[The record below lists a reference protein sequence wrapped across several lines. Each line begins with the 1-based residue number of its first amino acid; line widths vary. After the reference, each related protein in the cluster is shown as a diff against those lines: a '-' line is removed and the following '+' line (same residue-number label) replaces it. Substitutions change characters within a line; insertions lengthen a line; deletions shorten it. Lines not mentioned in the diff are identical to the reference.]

1 MNYEL
6 LCNKVISIV
15 RLTGNFIRKEAMQFD
30 LEKIEYK
37 GLNDM
42 VSYVDKTAEQ
52 KLVQNLEKLIPDA
65 GFLTE
70 EKTINREGKTYKW
83 IIDPLDG
90 TTNFIHGIPTYA
102 ISVALY
108 EDGVPVIGVVYELNR
123 AEMFYAYK
131 GGKAYL
137 NKKEIR
143 VSGNPDLQS
152 SLLATGFPY
161 YQFDKQAQYV
171 QLLTE
176 MMQKSHGVR
185 RIGAAAAVDLVYV
198 ACGRFDAFFRIQSAT
213 VGFCGWMFY
222 YSAGRVVKFSTF
234 QVGTSILISGRLWLP
249 MPGFQTKCSRPS
261 KNTFNNVI
269 IINIHS

>member
-30 LEKIEYK
+30 AQKIEYK

-70 EKTINREGKTYKW
+70 EKTINREGKIYKW

-90 TTNFIHGIPTYA
+90 TTNFIHGLPTYA

-108 EDGVPVIGVVYELNR
+108 EDDKAVLGVVYELNR
-123 AEMFYAYK
+123 GEMFYSYK
-131 GGKAYL
+131 EAL
-137 NKKEIR
+137 AFMNKREIK
-143 VSGNPDLQS
+143 VSSNPDLKS

-161 YQFDKQAQYV
+161 YQFDKQPQYLK
-171 QLLTE
+171 LLEE
-176 MMQKSHGVR
+176 MMQKTHGLR
-185 RIGAAAAVDLVYV
+185 RMGSAATDLIYV
-198 ACGRFDAFFRIQSAT
+198 ACGRFDAFFEYNLQPWDFAGGCFIVQQAGGDVFDFSGESDFFGKREILAT
-213 VGFCGWMFY
+213 NGKITNEMLVAIKKYFG
-222 YSAGRVVKFSTF
+222 
-234 QVGTSILISGRLWLP
+234 
-249 MPGFQTKCSRPS
+249 
-261 KNTFNNVI
+261 
-269 IINIHS
+269 

>member
-6 LCNKVISIV
+6 LCTKVISIV

-30 LEKIEYK
+30 VLKIEYK

-65 GFLTE
+65 GFITE
-70 EKTINREGKTYKW
+70 EKTINRTGKTYTW

-90 TTNFIHGIPTYA
+90 TTNFIHGIPAYG

-108 EDGVPVIGVVYELNR
+108 EDGLPVIGVVYELNR
-123 AEMFYAYK
+123 GEMFYSYK
-131 GGKAYL
+131 GGPAL
-137 NKKEIR
+137 MNKKEIK
-143 VSGNPDLQS
+143 VSTNPDLKS

-161 YQFDKQAQYV
+161 YQFDKQPQYLK
-171 QLLTE
+171 LLTE

-185 RIGAAAAVDLVYV
+185 RIGAAAIDLVYT
-198 ACGRFDAFFRIQSAT
+198 ACGRFDAFFEYNLQQWDFAAGCFIVQQAGGEVYDFAGGNDYFEKREILAT
-213 VGFCGWMFY
+213 NGKLTAEMLTAIKQY
-222 YSAGRVVKFSTF
+222 
-234 QVGTSILISGRLWLP
+234 
-249 MPGFQTKCSRPS
+249 
-261 KNTFNNVI
+261 FN
-269 IINIHS
+269 

>member
-30 LEKIEYK
+30 AQKIEYK

-70 EKTINREGKTYKW
+70 EKTINREGKTFKW

-90 TTNFIHGIPTYA
+90 TTNFIHGLPTYA

-108 EDGVPVIGVVYELNR
+108 EDDKAVLGVVYELNR
-123 AEMFYAYK
+123 GEMFYSYK
-131 GGKAYL
+131 DAPAFM
-137 NKKEIR
+137 NKKEIK
-143 VSGNPDLQS
+143 VSSNPDLKS

-161 YQFDKQAQYV
+161 YQFDKQPQYLK
-171 QLLTE
+171 LLEE
-176 MMQKSHGVR
+176 MMQKTHGLR
-185 RIGAAAAVDLVYV
+185 RMGSAATDLIYV
-198 ACGRFDAFFRIQSAT
+198 ACGRFDAFFEYNLQPWDFAGGCFIVQQAGGEVFDFSGGNDFLGKREILATNGRITNEMLVA
-213 VGFCGWMFY
+213 
-222 YSAGRVVKFSTF
+222 VKKYF
-234 QVGTSILISGRLWLP
+234 G
-249 MPGFQTKCSRPS
+249 
-261 KNTFNNVI
+261 
-269 IINIHS
+269 

>member
-15 RLTGNFIRKEAMQFD
+15 KLTGNFIRKEAMQFD
-30 LEKIEYK
+30 AQKIEYK

-52 KLVQNLEKLIPDA
+52 KLVNNLEKLIPDA
-65 GFLTE
+65 GFITE
-70 EKTINREGKTYKW
+70 EKTISRAGKTYTW

-90 TTNFIHGIPTYA
+90 TTNFIHGIPAYG

-108 EDGVPVIGVVYELNR
+108 EDGLPVIGVVYELNR
-123 AEMFYAYK
+123 GEMFYSYK
-131 GGKAYL
+131 GGTAFM

-143 VSGNPDLQS
+143 VSVNPDLKS

-161 YQFDKQAQYV
+161 YQFDKQPQYLK
-171 QLLTE
+171 LLAE

-185 RIGAAAAVDLVYV
+185 RIGAAAIDLVYT
-198 ACGRFDAFFRIQSAT
+198 ACGRFDAFFEFNLQQWDFAAGCFIVQQAGGEVFDFAGGNDYFEKREILAT
-213 VGFCGWMFY
+213 NGKLTAEMLTAIKQYF
-222 YSAGRVVKFSTF
+222 
-234 QVGTSILISGRLWLP
+234 
-249 MPGFQTKCSRPS
+249 
-261 KNTFNNVI
+261 
-269 IINIHS
+269 

>member
-30 LEKIEYK
+30 TQKIEYK

-90 TTNFIHGIPTYA
+90 TTNFIHGLPTYA

-108 EDGVPVIGVVYELNR
+108 EEDKAVLGVVYELNR
-123 AEMFYAYK
+123 GEMFYAYK
-131 GGKAYL
+131 DAPAFM
-137 NKKEIR
+137 NKREIK
-143 VSGNPDLQS
+143 VSSNPDLKS

-161 YQFDKQAQYV
+161 YQFDKQPQYLK
-171 QLLTE
+171 LLEE
-176 MMQKSHGVR
+176 MMQKTHGLR
-185 RIGAAAAVDLVYV
+185 RMGSAATDLIYV
-198 ACGRFDAFFRIQSAT
+198 ACGRFDAFFEYNLQPWDFAGGCFIVQQAGGEVLDFSGGNDFLGKREILAT
-213 VGFCGWMFY
+213 NSKITNELLV
-222 YSAGRVVKFSTF
+222 AVKKYF
-234 QVGTSILISGRLWLP
+234 G
-249 MPGFQTKCSRPS
+249 
-261 KNTFNNVI
+261 
-269 IINIHS
+269 

>member
-15 RLTGNFIRKEAMQFD
+15 KLTGNFIRKEAMQFD
-30 LEKIEYK
+30 AEKIEYK

-42 VSYVDKTAEQ
+42 VSYVDKTAEE
-52 KLVQNLEKLIPDA
+52 KLVQNLDKLIPAA

-70 EKTINREGKTYKW
+70 EKTTSKVGKTYTW

-90 TTNFIHGIPTYA
+90 TTNFIHGIPTYG

-108 EDGVPVIGVVYELNR
+108 EEDQAVLGVVYELNR
-123 AEMFYAYK
+123 GEMFYSYK
-131 GGKAYL
+131 GGSAFL

-143 VSGNPDLQS
+143 VSINPDLKS

-161 YQFDKQAQYV
+161 YQFDKQPQYI

-185 RIGAAAAVDLVYV
+185 RIGAAAIDLVYT
-198 ACGRFDAFFRIQSAT
+198 ACGRFDAFFEYNLQKWDFAAGCFIVQQAGGEVFDFSGGNDFFEKREILATNGKLSKEMLTAIQKY
-213 VGFCGWMFY
+213 F
-222 YSAGRVVKFSTF
+222 
-234 QVGTSILISGRLWLP
+234 
-249 MPGFQTKCSRPS
+249 
-261 KNTFNNVI
+261 
-269 IINIHS
+269 

>member
-30 LEKIEYK
+30 AQKIEYK

-65 GFLTE
+65 GFITE
-70 EKTINREGKTYKW
+70 EKTISRIGKTYTW

-90 TTNFIHGIPTYA
+90 TTNFIHGIPAYG

-108 EDGVPVIGVVYELNR
+108 EDGLPVVGVVYELNR
-123 AEMFYAYK
+123 GEMFYSYK
-131 GGKAYL
+131 GGAAFM
-137 NKKEIR
+137 NKKEIK
-143 VSGNPDLQS
+143 VSVNPDLKS

-161 YQFDKQAQYV
+161 YQFDKQPQYLK
-171 QLLTE
+171 LLAE

-185 RIGAAAAVDLVYV
+185 RIGAAAIDLVYT
-198 ACGRFDAFFRIQSAT
+198 ACGRFDAFFEFNLQQWDFAAGCFIVQQAGGEVFDFAGGNDYFEKREILAT
-213 VGFCGWMFY
+213 NGKLTTEMLTAIKQYF
-222 YSAGRVVKFSTF
+222 
-234 QVGTSILISGRLWLP
+234 
-249 MPGFQTKCSRPS
+249 
-261 KNTFNNVI
+261 
-269 IINIHS
+269 

>member
-15 RLTGNFIRKEAMQFD
+15 RLTGNFIRKESMQFD
-30 LEKIEYK
+30 AAKIEYK

-65 GFLTE
+65 GFITE
-70 EKTINREGKTYKW
+70 EKTISREGKIFTW

-90 TTNFIHGIPTYA
+90 TTNFIHGIPAYG

-108 EDGVPVIGVVYELNR
+108 EDGLPVIGVVYELNR
-123 AEMFYAYK
+123 GEMFYSFK
-131 GGKAYL
+131 GGKAFL
-137 NKKEIR
+137 NKKEIQ
-143 VSGNPDLQS
+143 VSVNPDLKS

-161 YQFDKQAQYV
+161 YQFDKQQQYLK
-171 QLLTE
+171 LLEE

-185 RIGAAAAVDLVYV
+185 RIGAAAIDLVYT
-198 ACGRFDAFFRIQSAT
+198 ACGRFDAFFEYNLQQWDFAAGCFIVQQAGGEVFDFSGGNDYFNKREILAT
-213 VGFCGWMFY
+213 NGKLTNEMLEAIKRFF
-222 YSAGRVVKFSTF
+222 
-234 QVGTSILISGRLWLP
+234 
-249 MPGFQTKCSRPS
+249 
-261 KNTFNNVI
+261 
-269 IINIHS
+269 

>member
-6 LCNKVISIV
+6 ICNKVISIV

-30 LEKIEYK
+30 AQRIEYK

-90 TTNFIHGIPTYA
+90 TTNFIHGLPTYA

-108 EDGVPVIGVVYELNR
+108 EDYKAVLGVVYELNR
-123 AEMFYAYK
+123 GEMFYSYK
-131 GGKAYL
+131 DASAFM
-137 NKKEIR
+137 NKKEIK
-143 VSGNPDLQS
+143 VSSNPDLKS

-161 YQFDKQAQYV
+161 YEFNKQPQYLK
-171 QLLTE
+171 LLEE
-176 MMQKSHGVR
+176 MMQKTHGLR
-185 RIGAAAAVDLVYV
+185 RMGSAATDLIYV
-198 ACGRFDAFFRIQSAT
+198 ACGRFDAFFEYNLQPWDFAAGCYIVQQAGGEVFDFGGGSDFFGKREILAT
-213 VGFCGWMFY
+213 NGKITNEMLVAIKKYFG
-222 YSAGRVVKFSTF
+222 
-234 QVGTSILISGRLWLP
+234 
-249 MPGFQTKCSRPS
+249 
-261 KNTFNNVI
+261 
-269 IINIHS
+269 

>member
-30 LEKIEYK
+30 LNKIEYK

-52 KLVQNLEKLIPDA
+52 KLVQNLDKLIPDA

-70 EKTINREGKTYKW
+70 EQTINREGKIYKW

-102 ISVALY
+102 VSVALY
-108 EDGVPVIGVVYELNR
+108 EDNLPVVGVVYEINR
-123 AEMFYAYK
+123 GEMFYSYK
-131 GGKAYL
+131 GGPALL
-137 NKKEIR
+137 NKKEIA
-143 VSGNPDLQS
+143 VSQNPNLGA

-161 YQFDKQAQYV
+161 YQFEDQQKYL
-171 QLLTE
+171 QLLSE
-176 MMQKSHGVR
+176 MMQKCHGVR
-185 RIGAAAAVDLVYV
+185 RIGAAAVDLAYV
-198 ACGRFDAFFRIQSAT
+198 ACGRFDAFFEYNLQKWDFAAGCFIIQQAGGQVFDFSGGDDYFEKREILAT
-213 VGFCGWMFY
+213 
-222 YSAGRVVKFSTF
+222 
-234 QVGTSILISGRLWLP
+234 
-249 MPGFQTKCSRPS
+249 
-261 KNTFNNVI
+261 NTLLTAEMLDAIKRNFN
-269 IINIHS
+269 

>member
-30 LEKIEYK
+30 ANKIEYK

-90 TTNFIHGIPTYA
+90 TTNFIHGLPTYA

-108 EDGVPVIGVVYELNR
+108 EDDKAVLGVVYELNR
-123 AEMFYAYK
+123 GEMFYSYK
-131 GGKAYL
+131 GGPAFM
-137 NKKEIR
+137 NKKEIQ
-143 VSGNPDLQS
+143 VSVNPDLKS

-161 YQFDKQAQYV
+161 YQFDKQDQYL
-171 QLLTE
+171 QLLSE
-176 MMQKSHGVR
+176 MMQKTHGLR
-185 RIGAAAAVDLVYV
+185 RMGSAATDLIYV
-198 ACGRFDAFFRIQSAT
+198 ACGRFDAFFEYNLQPWDFAGGCFIVQQAGGEVYNFSGGDDFFNTREIVATNGKLSAELLEAIKRH
-213 VGFCGWMFY
+213 F
-222 YSAGRVVKFSTF
+222 A
-234 QVGTSILISGRLWLP
+234 
-249 MPGFQTKCSRPS
+249 
-261 KNTFNNVI
+261 
-269 IINIHS
+269 

>member
-30 LEKIEYK
+30 ANKIEYK

-52 KLVQNLEKLIPDA
+52 KLVQNLEKLIPDV

-90 TTNFIHGIPTYA
+90 TTNFIHGLPTYA

-108 EDGVPVIGVVYELNR
+108 EDDKAVLGVVYELNR
-123 AEMFYAYK
+123 GEMFYSYK
-131 GGKAYL
+131 GGPAFM
-137 NKKEIR
+137 NKKEIQ
-143 VSGNPDLQS
+143 VSVNPDLKS

-161 YQFDKQAQYV
+161 YQFDKQDQYL
-171 QLLTE
+171 QLLSE
-176 MMQKSHGVR
+176 MMQKTHGLR
-185 RIGAAAAVDLVYV
+185 RMGSAATDLIYV
-198 ACGRFDAFFRIQSAT
+198 ACGRFDAFFEYNLQPWDFAGGCFIVQQAGGEVYNFSGGDDFFNTREIVATNGKLSAE
-213 VGFCGWMFY
+213 
-222 YSAGRVVKFSTF
+222 
-234 QVGTSILISGRLWLP
+234 LIEAIKRH
-249 MPGFQTKCSRPS
+249 FA
-261 KNTFNNVI
+261 
-269 IINIHS
+269 

>member
-15 RLTGNFIRKEAMQFD
+15 KLTGNFIRKEAMQFD
-30 LEKIEYK
+30 ANKIEYK

-65 GFLTE
+65 GFITE
-70 EKTINREGKTYKW
+70 EKTISREGKIYKW

-90 TTNFIHGIPTYA
+90 TTNFIHGIPAYG

-108 EDGVPVIGVVYELNR
+108 EDALPVLGVVYELNR
-123 AEMFYAYK
+123 GEMFYSYK
-131 GGKAYL
+131 GGMAFL
-137 NKKEIR
+137 NKKEIQ
-143 VSGNPDLQS
+143 VSVNPDLKS

-161 YQFDKQAQYV
+161 YQFDKQPQYLK
-171 QLLTE
+171 LLEE

-185 RIGAAAAVDLVYV
+185 RIGAAAIDLVYT
-198 ACGRFDAFFRIQSAT
+198 ACGRFDAFFEFNLQQWDFAAGCFIVQQAGGEVFDFSGGNEYFTKREILAT
-213 VGFCGWMFY
+213 NGKLTTEMLEAIKRHF
-222 YSAGRVVKFSTF
+222 
-234 QVGTSILISGRLWLP
+234 L
-249 MPGFQTKCSRPS
+249 
-261 KNTFNNVI
+261 
-269 IINIHS
+269 

>member
-1 MNYEL
+1 MMNYEL

-30 LEKIEYK
+30 LNKIEYK

-108 EDGVPVIGVVYELNR
+108 EDGIPVVGVVYELNR

-137 NKKEIR
+137 NKKEIK
-143 VSGNPDLQS
+143 VSDNPDLKS

-161 YQFDKQAQYV
+161 YEFDKQAQYV

-185 RIGAAAAVDLVYV
+185 RIGAAAVDLVYV
-198 ACGRFDAFFRIQSAT
+198 ACGRFDAFFEYNLQQWDFAAGCYIIQQAGGEIFDFSGGSAYFDKREIVAT
-213 VGFCGWMFY
+213 NGKLSNEMLTAIKKYF
-222 YSAGRVVKFSTF
+222 
-234 QVGTSILISGRLWLP
+234 
-249 MPGFQTKCSRPS
+249 
-261 KNTFNNVI
+261 
-269 IINIHS
+269 

>member
-6 LCNKVISIV
+6 LCTKVISIV

-30 LEKIEYK
+30 VQKIEYK

-65 GFLTE
+65 GFITE
-70 EKTINREGKTYKW
+70 EKTINRTGKTYTW

-90 TTNFIHGIPTYA
+90 TTNFIHGIPAYG

-108 EDGVPVIGVVYELNR
+108 EDGLAVIGVVYELNR
-123 AEMFYAYK
+123 GEMFYSYK
-131 GGKAYL
+131 GGPAL
-137 NKKEIR
+137 MNKKEIK
-143 VSGNPDLQS
+143 VSTNPDLKS

-161 YQFDKQAQYV
+161 YQFDKQPQYLK
-171 QLLTE
+171 LLTE

-185 RIGAAAAVDLVYV
+185 RIGAAAIDLVYT
-198 ACGRFDAFFRIQSAT
+198 ACGRFDAFFEYNLQQWDFAAGCFIVQQAGGEVYDFSGGNNYFEKREILAT
-213 VGFCGWMFY
+213 NGKLTAEMLTAIKQYF
-222 YSAGRVVKFSTF
+222 
-234 QVGTSILISGRLWLP
+234 
-249 MPGFQTKCSRPS
+249 
-261 KNTFNNVI
+261 
-269 IINIHS
+269 